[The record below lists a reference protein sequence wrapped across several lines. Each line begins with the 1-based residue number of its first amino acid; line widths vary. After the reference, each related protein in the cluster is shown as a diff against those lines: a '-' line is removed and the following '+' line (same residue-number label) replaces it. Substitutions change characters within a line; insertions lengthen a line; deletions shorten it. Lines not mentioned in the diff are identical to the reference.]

1 MNPEERSILQ
11 SLDGL
16 LQLPSVREAIEP
28 VVDRVERR
36 LDADPAAVMAW
47 EPLPLSIYPKPLPAF
62 IQSSWV
68 FMLRARTT
76 TGAER
81 HPNSHQR
88 MMSFRG
94 DGDMQTGG
102 PGQWKSNPLV
112 SSRDEDWEK
121 RWISIPTNV
130 WHQCVVPDAN
140 WVVVSF
146 QTVPAHELIE
156 ERPDDRA
163 SGRTKQRLYV
173 TPQDRPSN

>member
-1 MNPEERSILQ
+1 MNPAERDVLQ

-16 LQLPSVREAIEP
+16 LQLEP
-28 VVDRVERR
+28 VRDAIRPVVERVERK
-36 LDADPAAVMAW
+36 LEAEPSAVMAW
-47 EPLPLSIYPKPLPAF
+47 EPLPLSIYPNALPAF

-68 FMLRARTT
+68 FILRANAT

-94 DGDMQTGG
+94 TGDMQTGG
-102 PGQWKSNPLV
+102 PVQWKSNPLD
-112 SSRDEDWEK
+112 SSRDANWEK

-130 WHQCVVPDAN
+130 WHQCVVPDSN

-156 ERPDDRA
+156 ERPGDAA
-163 SGRTKQRLYV
+163 SGETRQRLYV
-173 TPQDRPSN
+173 TANDR

>member
-1 MNPEERSILQ
+1 MNPAEPDILQ
-11 SLDGL
+11 LLDEL
-16 LQLPSVREAIEP
+16 LQRETVRDAIRP
-28 VVDRVERR
+28 VVESVERK
-36 LDADPAAVMAW
+36 LEAEPSAVMAW
-47 EPLPLSIYPKPLPAF
+47 EPLPLSIYPNPLPAF
-62 IQSSWV
+62 IRSSWV
-68 FMLRARTT
+68 FILRTRTT

-94 DGDMQTGG
+94 AGDMQTGG

-112 SSRDEDWEK
+112 SSRDADWHK

-156 ERPDDRA
+156 ERPDDAA
-163 SGRTKQRLYV
+163 SGGTKQRLYV
-173 TPQDRPSN
+173 SPEKRN

>member
-1 MNPEERSILQ
+1 MNPAERDILQ
-11 SLDGL
+11 SLDEL
-16 LQLPSVREAIEP
+16 LQRESVRDAIQP
-28 VVDRVERR
+28 VVKRVERM
-36 LDADPAAVMAW
+36 LEAEPSAVMAW
-47 EPLPLSIYPKPLPAF
+47 EPLPLSIYPNPLPAF

-68 FMLRARTT
+68 FILRARTT

-94 DGDMQTGG
+94 TGDMQTGG

-112 SSRDEDWEK
+112 SSRDADWEK

-130 WHQCVVPDAN
+130 WHQCAVPDAN

-146 QTVPAHELIE
+146 QTVPADELIE
-156 ERPDDRA
+156 ERPDDAA
-163 SGRTKQRLYV
+163 SGGTKQRLYV
-173 TPQDRPSN
+173 SPEKQN